1 MKHSTTPALKE
12 CHSVGASLCSL
23 HVPTGFVGRA
33 GSEVSVAHIF
43 PWDLLVIITLMGGET
58 DVGETRDRTRCENG
72 LLFYSVAVSALPG
85 VNWCQKCWN
94 RSPESKGKIGY
105 TPLDAW
111 CPSNG
116 NFDLVDNSTGATEA
130 KSGPWCDQ
138 GVHCNSPRKPVRVP
152 GSSPS
157 VASMWELS
165 TTAFAI
171 SGLSW
176 LCSLYLCTLSLA
188 TLVFT
193 IVESC
198 ARAREDGAY
207 AEAGLVSHMELQ
219 SFPWVDPHA
228 CYSPTLCSVTAK
240 VVSSDTISS
249 PQRLTRFCVNI
260 SLQLWL

>member
-43 PWDLLVIITLMGGET
+43 PWDLLVIITLVGGET

-94 RSPESKGKIGY
+94 RSRESKGKIGY

-130 KSGPWCDQ
+130 KSGPWCEQLGRQ
-138 GVHCNSPRKPVRVP
+138 GFYAGHR
-152 GSSPS
+152 SSPEKGS
-157 VASMWELS
+157 KTKTLLS
-165 TTAFAI
+165 AVQDGGLLPSALLGTQMDKTFACHPGRTYMADNKEQQFNQSSQKD
-171 SGLSW
+171 SGS
-176 LCSLYLCTLSLA
+176 
-188 TLVFT
+188 
-193 IVESC
+193 
-198 ARAREDGAY
+198 
-207 AEAGLVSHMELQ
+207 AEQKA
-219 SFPWVDPHA
+219 
-228 CYSPTLCSVTAK
+228 
-240 VVSSDTISS
+240 
-249 PQRLTRFCVNI
+249 
-260 SLQLWL
+260 